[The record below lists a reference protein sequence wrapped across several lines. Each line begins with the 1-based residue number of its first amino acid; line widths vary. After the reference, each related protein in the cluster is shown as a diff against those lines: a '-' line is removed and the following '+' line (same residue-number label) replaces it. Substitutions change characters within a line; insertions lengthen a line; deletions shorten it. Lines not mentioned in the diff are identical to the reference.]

1 MTPHDVFR
9 LLIQVPWIVF
19 LIYWIARAFNTRATR
34 EKEPFASR
42 YGVLAV
48 EIAGYLL
55 IFGVRTRIAFLEAR
69 VFSHSFARA
78 VVGVILTWAGIAL
91 TIWARRHLAENWSA
105 RVTIKEGHELIRTGP
120 YAHFRHPIYSGLIL
134 ATFGSALAIAKWR
147 CVFGLCLVVAGYWFK
162 ARKEE
167 AMLEQK
173 FGEPFREHKRHT
185 GFLIPRFR

>member
-34 EKEPFASR
+34 AKEPFASR

-105 RVTIKEGHELIRTGP
+105 RVTIKEGHQLIRSGP

-134 ATFGSALAIAKWR
+134 ATIGSALAIAKWR

-167 AMLEQK
+167 AMLEQQ
-173 FGEPFREHKRHT
+173 FGEPFREHKKHT